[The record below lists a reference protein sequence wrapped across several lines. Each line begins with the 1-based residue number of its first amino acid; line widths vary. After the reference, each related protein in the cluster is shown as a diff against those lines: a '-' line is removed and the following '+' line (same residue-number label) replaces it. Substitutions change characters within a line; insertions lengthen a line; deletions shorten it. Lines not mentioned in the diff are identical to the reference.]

1 MILPWVLTCV
11 GLTIL
16 LLAGDALVRG
26 AVNLSLR
33 VGIPALIV
41 SLTIVAFGTSA
52 PELLIGISAVIEGKP
67 GLALG
72 NVVGSNT
79 ANILLVLGLPALL
92 SRMHTSRFDTRR
104 SYWMMLAA
112 SVGFIALAFLGTL
125 TWITGVILLCGMALV
140 LWDQTRSA
148 RAHVAQS
155 RGEEI
160 ADLEGADPDMPWW
173 QIGLFLALGLVGLP
187 FGADLLVENA
197 SIIARD
203 FGVSDAVIGLTL
215 VAIGTSLPELAKEDR
230 FAIHDEMCR
239 VLAAI
244 HGVDLEATGLGLG
257 GRDPRQATDPI
268 VHGDLSLHSVL
279 LSPLGRVKL
288 LPFAC
293 TAPAPHT
300 ATTVPVGHA
309 GVPMHVAPEVLAGG
323 PSTPSSDLW
332 SLGHVLYELLAPSL
346 PDGFDQG
353 RAPMGWWRLGLLPP
367 LAELRR
373 DVPAE
378 ISHLAV
384 HLLDA
389 DPGKRLASA
398 EAVEEEL
405 LWALTN
411 HGERTIPRLGDDDE
425 PVERFPE
432 DAITEHASRPWSS
445 ATAARLGP
453 DPDDATISTEYLAA
467 EADTE
472 EVPLL
477 GDPAAHQT
485 EPIGV
490 LEVPTSPHHGLQLIG
505 APMAPDASAF
515 TNTDMNIEPLREVA
529 RAQGR
534 RPPLVPDRDLWL
546 EPEANPVY
554 IDSLEMEA
562 PADESLEDLPAPSRP
577 EVARPTPAATEASTP
592 VHDAAPAP
600 RPRREAPAR
609 AARSE
614 TAALYYLIGTSLLF
628 LAAVVMAV
636 ALFATR

>member
-215 VAIGTSLPELAKEDR
+215 VAIGTSLPELATTVMAALRQQADVALGNVIGSNIFNLLCIMGVTTLFGPVPVDSEFLR
-230 FAIHDEMCR
+230 FDLWVM
-239 VLAAI
+239 LAASVI
-244 HGVDLEATGLGLG
+244 LAPFVLMN
-257 GRDPRQATDPI
+257 RD
-268 VHGDLSLHSVL
+268 
-279 LSPLGRVKL
+279 LGRRWGAL
-288 LPFAC
+288 L
-293 TAPAPHT
+293 TA
-300 ATTVPVGHA
+300 
-309 GVPMHVAPEVLAGG
+309 L
-323 PSTPSSDLW
+323 
-332 SLGHVLYELLAPSL
+332 
-346 PDGFDQG
+346 
-353 RAPMGWWRLGLLPP
+353 
-367 LAELRR
+367 
-373 DVPAE
+373 
-378 ISHLAV
+378 
-384 HLLDA
+384 
-389 DPGKRLASA
+389 
-398 EAVEEEL
+398 
-405 LWALTN
+405 
-411 HGERTIPRLGDDDE
+411 
-425 PVERFPE
+425 
-432 DAITEHASRPWSS
+432 
-445 ATAARLGP
+445 
-453 DPDDATISTEYLAA
+453 YLAYL
-467 EADTE
+467 
-472 EVPLL
+472 VV
-477 GDPAAHQT
+477 
-485 EPIGV
+485 V
-490 LEVPTSPHHGLQLIG
+490 LQ
-505 APMAPDASAF
+505 
-515 TNTDMNIEPLREVA
+515 
-529 RAQGR
+529 
-534 RPPLVPDRDLWL
+534 
-546 EPEANPVY
+546 
-554 IDSLEMEA
+554 
-562 PADESLEDLPAPSRP
+562 
-577 EVARPTPAATEASTP
+577 
-592 VHDAAPAP
+592 
-600 RPRREAPAR
+600 
-609 AARSE
+609 
-614 TAALYYLIGTSLLF
+614 
-628 LAAVVMAV
+628 
-636 ALFATR
+636 